1 LRIAIDARLILPHM
15 TGIGRYLI
23 GLLTGMQQVDSTD
36 ALQIWVQQELP
47 DHHTVWSLNG
57 GRFQIDRVLLR
68 HMDWRAQWVLPR
80 LLRQNPPDLLHYP
93 HFDLPWFTPGK
104 VVLTIH
110 DLKYIRQPVFFH
122 SAARLKHLVMR
133 TMLLHASRRAQ
144 AIIVHSR
151 FTAQDLVQRLSIDAE
166 KIYTIPLGVDERFF
180 QKCSAPE
187 LDKVRKQYR
196 LPDQYLLTVA
206 ERRPHK
212 NLSSLIQAF
221 AHFRKTHRH
230 PLRLVI
236 VGKAYAGYREPQIL
250 AENLGVADQVDFLDY
265 VKEPDLPA
273 LYQMA
278 DVFILLSLY
287 EGFGLPILEA
297 MASGVPV
304 IASNCTALPEVVG
317 ENGLLVNPR
326 EPQAIAETLHSLL
339 STQSLREELSC
350 KGHIW
355 AQHFTWQRCAE
366 QTLACY
372 HQAGAG

>member
-1 LRIAIDARLILPHM
+1 MRIAIDARLILPHM

-23 GLLTGMQQVDSTD
+23 GLLTGMQQVHLTD

-47 DHHTVWSLNG
+47 DHHMVWSLNG
-57 GRFQIDRVLLR
+57 DRFRINRVPLR

-80 LLRQNPPDLLHYP
+80 ILRQNPPDLLHYP

-110 DLKYIRQPVFFH
+110 DLKYISQPDFFL
-122 SAARLKHLVMR
+122 SAARLKHLAMK
-133 TMLLHASRRAQ
+133 TMLLHAAHRAQ
-144 AIIVHSR
+144 AIIVDSR
-151 FTAQDLVQRLSIDAE
+151 FTAQDLVQRLRIDAE
-166 KIYTIPLGVDERFF
+166 KIHPIPLGVDERFF
-180 QKCSAPE
+180 QKYSAPE

-212 NLSSLIQAF
+212 NLSGLIQAF
-221 AHFRKTHRH
+221 ALYRKTNRH
-230 PLRLVI
+230 PLHLVI
-236 VGKAYAGYREPQIL
+236 VGKAYADYREPQIL
-250 AENLGVADQVDFLDY
+250 AEKLGVADQIHFLDY
-265 VKEPDLPA
+265 IKDAALPA

-326 EPQAIAETLHSLL
+326 EPQAVAEALHTLL
-339 STQSLREELSC
+339 STQSLHEDLSC
-350 KGHIW
+350 KALIW

-366 QTLACY
+366 HTIECY